1 MVLNVTSKEELI
13 RFKLKAQNHQDF
25 FDSEAIKAVRRWQ
38 FKPKT
43 IDGTAVDQMGEL
55 LVEFTCNV

>member
-1 MVLNVTSKEELI
+1 MLNVSANGRIDSVKVTNSKPPRL
-13 RFKLKAQNHQDF
+13 

-43 IDGTAVDQMGEL
+43 VDGVSVDQMGEL
-55 LVEFTCNV
+55 LVEFSCNV